1 MRKLLVAG
9 FMVGAALAGCAGCTA
24 HDDGPKAARSAQAPE
39 TATGTLEQ
47 LAQKAGCTPDIQTDA
62 AELRQANCGDR
73 SGRYVLATFATDRGQ
88 AEWLDAA
95 DDYGG
100 TYLVGRKWIAVGTD
114 RVVTELRGRLGGTV
128 ERSSSHHSGSSGGGG
143 HEEGASTEGHTGHH

>member
-9 FMVGAALAGCAGCTA
+9 VVVVAAAAGCTTDRG
-24 HDDGPKAARSAQAPE
+24 HDEGPRIPR
-39 TATGTLEQ
+39 TATGSLEQ
-47 LAQKAGCTPDIQTDA
+47 LAHEAGCRPDIQTNA
-62 AELRQANCGDR
+62 QELRQANCGAGASR
-73 SGRYVLATFATDRGQ
+73 WVLATFATDRGQ

-100 TYLVGRKWIAVGTD
+100 TYLIGRKWIAVGTD
-114 RVVTELRGRLGGTV
+114 RVVTRLRGRLGGTV

-143 HEEGASTEGHTGHH
+143 HEEGAPEGHTDHH

>member
-9 FMVGAALAGCAGCTA
+9 VVVLAAATGCGSGGSGDGA
-24 HDDGPKAARSAQAPE
+24 PKIPR

-47 LAQKAGCTPDIQTDA
+47 LAHRAGCDPDVQTDA
-62 AELRQANCGDR
+62 EELRQANCG
-73 SGRYVLATFATDRGQ
+73 SGRARYVLATFATDRGQ

-100 TYLVGRKWIAVGTD
+100 TYLIGRKWIAVGTD
-114 RVVTELRGRLGGTV
+114 QVVTRLRGRLGGTV

-143 HEEGASTEGHTGHH
+143 HEEGSGHTGHH

>member
-9 FMVGAALAGCAGCTA
+9 ALVALAMTGCAA
-24 HDDGPKAARSAQAPE
+24 HDDGPKTPR
-39 TATGTLEQ
+39 TAVGSLEQ
-47 LAQKAGCTPDIQTDA
+47 LARTAGCRPDIQTDA
-62 AELRQANCGDR
+62 AELRQANCGEGK
-73 SGRYVLATFATDRGQ
+73 GRYVLATFTTDRGQ

-100 TYLVGRKWIAVGTD
+100 TYLVGRKWIVVGAD
-114 RVVTELRGRLGGTV
+114 RTVTQLRGRLGGTV

-143 HEEGASTEGHTGHH
+143 REEGAPGGHTGHH

>member
-9 FMVGAALAGCAGCTA
+9 AVALAVSTAAGCGSGDSGDGAPKIPRTA
-24 HDDGPKAARSAQAPE
+24 S
-39 TATGTLEQ
+39 GTLEQ
-47 LAQKAGCTPDIQTDA
+47 LARKAGCDPDVQTDA
-62 AELRQANCGDR
+62 EELRQANCG
-73 SGRYVLATFATDRGQ
+73 SGEARYVLATFATDRGQ

-100 TYLVGRKWIAVGTD
+100 TYLIGRKWIAVGAD
-114 RVVTELRGRLGGTV
+114 KVVTRLRGRLGGTV

-143 HEEGASTEGHTGHH
+143 HEEGAGSGHSGHH